1 MLIGPIL
8 NKIELFK
15 NVKISKRC
23 MDCGTH
29 TLDVH
34 IFFLVNFGVFEWLY
48 LVDIGPINIK
58 LENVANLNLLSLTM
72 WVSTKGFVPSPSRFE
87 SDT

>member
-1 MLIGPIL
+1 
-8 NKIELFK
+8 
-15 NVKISKRC
+15 

-29 TLDVH
+29 TLDVY

-48 LVDIGPINIK
+48 LVQYRPN
-58 LENVANLNLLSLTM
+58 NANLNVLFLTM